1 MKKKI
6 IVSILVIGFLILAI
20 ALLINAN
27 ENTKENI
34 NEILVKKITY
44 EYPIKRVIKIN
55 KNGAIYKSEIIDELT
70 SEGAPKDKF
79 SKVGIISKEDL
90 ITIENIIN
98 EMKEEPK
105 KNSNYSENYGIFVN
119 LEDTLYRFE
128 YFSQENVDKLNGIIQ
143 KYEKK

>member
-6 IVSILVIGFLILAI
+6 IVSILVIVFFILAI

-27 ENTKENI
+27 ENT

-44 EYPIKRVIKIN
+44 EEGSIRRVIKIN

-70 SEGAPKDKF
+70 LKGAPKDKF
-79 SKVGIISKEDL
+79 SKAGTISKEDL

-119 LEDTLYRFE
+119 LGEELYRCE

-143 KYEKK
+143 KYEKKQY

>member
-6 IVSILVIGFLILAI
+6 IVSILVIVFFILAI

-27 ENTKENI
+27 ENT

-44 EYPIKRVIKIN
+44 EGSIKRVIKIN

-70 SEGAPKDKF
+70 SKGAPKDKF

-98 EMKEEPK
+98 EMKKEPK

-119 LEDTLYRFE
+119 LGETLYGCE

-143 KYEKK
+143 KYEKKQY